1 MSKHTPGSWQ
11 YDGSVGVYRDGDTD
25 DISNLVALVYSSDLM
40 GNIAHNARLIS
51 AAPDMAEA
59 LINAQLQIE
68 YLHDKFKETGTGNAV
83 IAQIEAALKKAGVLP
98 LPPPPVE
105 KE

>member
-25 DISNLVALVYSSDLM
+25 DISNLVALVYSSDLT

-59 LINAQLQIE
+59 LRDLLRMFSYTEPETAEAIVNAR
-68 YLHDKFKETGTGNAV
+68 
-83 IAQIEAALKKAGVLP
+83 AALRKAGV
-98 LPPPPVE
+98 E
-105 KE
+105 

>member
-59 LINAQLQIE
+59 LRTIVE
-68 YLHDKFKETGTGNAV
+68 LHLSGTEMS
-83 IAQIEAALKKAGVLP
+83 IAAEDPAFVAGRWLEAMEAAIAALKKAGIQ
-98 LPPPPVE
+98 
-105 KE
+105 